1 MTKQELINLTDLDN
15 FELEF
20 AKVETYVDSYLK
32 TQLPNNYDDLKK
44 DIDKLRAMLI
54 RVEDNRKDGLKYL
67 KVIGECDTIPKK
79 KASLLKQLHLKKVEE
94 LRIDIQSN
102 LADSIEKQGKILSFI
117 TTEYLKSNHQTDK
130 WKFPTS
136 LGIEEVVDYTFETF
150 VMNKIFDID
159 GEKSSLSDINE
170 AYTQVREKVL
180 PIIKEK
186 ILTYMGDVINDIGRD
201 ASKLL
206 SKSYVKKDTRPP
218 ATEEERIKVMKYH
231 SKIRGEYNKL
241 HNKYNATYCYEQL
254 SKKYHLSVKTIK
266 TIVYKS

>member
-102 LADSIEKQGKILSFI
+102 LDDSIEKQGKILSFI

-136 LGIEEVVDYTFETF
+136 LGIEQVVDETFETF
-150 VMNKIFDID
+150 VLNKIFQDVK
-159 GEKSSLSDINE
+159 GEKVSLSKIYE
-170 AYTQVREKVL
+170 EYGQVR
-180 PIIKEK
+180 
-186 ILTYMGDVINDIGRD
+186 
-201 ASKLL
+201 
-206 SKSYVKKDTRPP
+206 
-218 ATEEERIKVMKYH
+218 
-231 SKIRGEYNKL
+231 
-241 HNKYNATYCYEQL
+241 
-254 SKKYHLSVKTIK
+254 
-266 TIVYKS
+266 